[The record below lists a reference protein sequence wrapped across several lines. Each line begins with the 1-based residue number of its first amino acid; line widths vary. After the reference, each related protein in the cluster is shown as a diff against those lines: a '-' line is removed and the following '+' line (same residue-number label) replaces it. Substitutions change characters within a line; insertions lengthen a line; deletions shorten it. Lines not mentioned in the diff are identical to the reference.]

1 MIATLQEFL
10 VQSLASLIIAAKGL
24 VWPALFFLL
33 LGLAV
38 KRRRLAGDI
47 RRALREASLNLQ
59 LMAFN
64 LVFVVPLIA
73 MAGQALANFSA
84 AHGLVF
90 VPASA
95 WDRMHPAAVIFA
107 AVFIGDF
114 TAYWRHRLEHT
125 RLLWPAHAVHHSDTQ
140 MTWTAIERFHP
151 INRCSTFFID
161 ASVLILMGLPP
172 FAVVANYLV
181 RHYYGSFIHADL
193 PWTYGPLGRI
203 FVSPAMHRWHHSA
216 DERAFDKNFATVFS
230 VFDRAF
236 GTHYVPGPHEGRLG
250 VHDPIAPTLTSQ
262 LTYAL
267 TPRAYRR
274 TPPEI
279 NREGS
284 ETEASRAV
292 PAE

>member
-1 MIATLQEFL
+1 MIEILEEFV
-10 VQSLASLIIAAKGL
+10 VQSLASVVVALKGL
-24 VWPALFFLL
+24 VWPAVFFFL

-38 KRRRLAGDI
+38 KRLRLFADMA
-47 RRALREASLNLQ
+47 RAVREAGLNLQ

-73 MAGQALANFSA
+73 MAGQGLSDLSR
-84 AHGLVF
+84 AHGLVL
-90 VPASA
+90 VPSSV
-95 WDRMHPAAVIFA
+95 WEGLHPALVVFA

-114 TAYWRHRLEHT
+114 TAYWRHRLEHS

-151 INRCSTFFID
+151 INRCTTFVID
-161 ASVLILMGLPP
+161 ASVLIVMGLPP
-172 FAVVANYLV
+172 FAVVANHLV
-181 RHYYGSFIHADL
+181 RHYYGAFIHADL

-230 VFDRAF
+230 VFDQTF
-236 GTHYVPGPHEGRLG
+236 GTHYVPGPHKGQLG
-250 VHDPIAPTLTSQ
+250 VHDPIMPTLTSQ

-267 TPRAYRR
+267 SPRAYRR
-274 TPPEI
+274 APSDIT
-279 NREGS
+279 REAADS
-284 ETEASRAV
+284 AAASRL

>member
-1 MIATLQEFL
+1 MFEILEDFV
-10 VQSLASLIIAAKGL
+10 VQSLASVVVAVKGL
-24 VWPALFFLL
+24 FWPAVFFFL

-38 KRRRLAGDI
+38 KRLRLFADMA
-47 RRALREASLNLQ
+47 RAVREAGLNLQ

-73 MAGQALANFSA
+73 MAGQALSDFGR
-84 AHGLVF
+84 AHGLVL
-90 VPASA
+90 VPGSV
-95 WDRMHPAAVIFA
+95 WEGVHPALVVFA

-114 TAYWRHRLEHT
+114 TAYWRHRLEHS

-151 INRCSTFFID
+151 INRCTTFFID
-161 ASVLILMGLPP
+161 ASVLIVMGLPP
-172 FAVVANYLV
+172 FAVVANHLV
-181 RHYYGSFIHADL
+181 RHYYGAFIHADL
-193 PWTYGPLGRI
+193 PWTYGPLGRV

-230 VFDRAF
+230 IFDQAF

-250 VHDPIAPTLTSQ
+250 VHDPIVPTLTSQ

-267 TPRAYRR
+267 SPRAYRKA
-274 TPPEI
+274 PSDI
-279 NREGS
+279 NREGADR
-284 ETEASRAV
+284 TAASRL